1 MGRKKS
7 PNSKDNT
14 TFITSHIPGP
24 ATYILAFSFSPSSV
38 LIVCIDANTP
48 QQLYDL
54 VYKEESSTL
63 VVSSSTTLNPRSTRK
78 PCRYNGNKIS
88 INW

>member
-38 LIVCIDANTP
+38 LIVCIDANTH
-48 QQLYDL
+48 QQLYDW
-54 VYKEESSTL
+54 VYKEESSTTGRQFFYDSQ
-63 VVSSSTTLNPRSTRK
+63 SSQHSKTMQVQ
-78 PCRYNGNKIS
+78 
-88 INW
+88 WQ